1 MKNQQ
6 PIYKVEYL
14 IENIIDA
21 QIASCIEELSEE
33 PFGYCEYITHPITI
47 RDYEAKKGY
56 VLKITD
62 WYDTKEIATLFRK
75 TNE

>member
-6 PIYKVEYL
+6 PIHKVEYL

-21 QIASCIEELSEE
+21 QIASCIEE
-33 PFGYCEYITHPITI
+33 
-47 RDYEAKKGY
+47 
-56 VLKITD
+56 
-62 WYDTKEIATLFRK
+62 IAALFRK